1 MNNRRLP
8 RLLTA
13 LFIGLI
19 FGSAAQAATFTVD
32 DNGDG
37 SDANPGNGICATAGG
52 VCTLRAAIEEAN
64 ALGGSDTIAF
74 DLSGSGPHTIQ
85 PGSALPAVSPG
96 VITFDG
102 ASEPDYSSRPVIEID
117 GTNAG
122 ADVDGLVVQRSSV
135 VRALAIVN
143 FDGDGLVLDGTFSST
158 IQSNYIGLKA
168 DGSAGGNGSVGIY
181 VTNGSDGN
189 LIEDNVI
196 SENGGRGIFIGVGGS
211 DDTTIAGNL
220 IGTDPSGTTAMG
232 NFFEGVLVNGVSGT
246 TIGGT
251 SPSAR
256 NVISGNGSGGVLIT
270 GGATSTTVSGNYIG
284 VASDGQTALGNGSNG
299 PSSGVEASSG
309 ATGTTIGGT
318 ASGAA
323 NIISGH
329 ADDGVLITG
338 SGTVATVQGNRIG
351 TNAAGDARVSNDA
364 SGIEVASGASA
375 TIGGTTSGAGNVV
388 AGNGEHEI
396 RLATNGNTVQGNY
409 LDTNASGDDLGSSFN
424 ALRVAGDNN
433 QIGGTSAS
441 AANVVG
447 HTNTHAVYL
456 TGSNNTLE
464 GNYVGEMPDGT
475 PAGNTG
481 VSVRV
486 AGSGNTIGGVGAGE
500 GNTLAH
506 AGWGVSI
513 ESGTGHTVRGNRIY
527 DHSQD
532 PHGITFDRFSG
543 SPKSNDAGDSDT
555 GPNRQQNF
563 PEIQSAGYDSGADNV
578 TVTYQVPSD
587 PSLTG
592 SGASA
597 YDLAIDFYRADGNG
611 SGAAYLGTDT
621 YTSADY
627 TGGPDK
633 QITFTPAASVTRSD
647 RVVATATDAN
657 GNTSEFTAIARQL
670 PVELTTFEAQA
681 GGESVQL
688 TWATASETNN
698 AGFAV
703 ERQGGPDAS
712 FKQVGFV
719 EGHGTTARPQRYR
732 FEDDALPYEAQHI
745 TYRLKQVDTDGTAH
759 YSEEVEVDL
768 GGPDAVALHGNYPN
782 PAHQTATIRYE
793 LPQAAHVQLTV
804 YDLLGRRVATL
815 IDREQA
821 AGRKS
826 VQVQAG
832 RLASGLYVYRLQAG
846 PVVKVRRMTVA
857 H

>member
-1 MNNRRLP
+1 MSSSIRRLVSCT
-8 RLLTA
+8 LVFILVA
-13 LFIGLI
+13 LPA
-19 FGSAAQAATFTVD
+19 SAATFTVD
-32 DNGDG
+32 DTGDG
-37 SDANPGNGICATAGG
+37 ADANPGNGICATSGG
-52 VCTLRAAIEEAN
+52 VCTLRAAVQEAN
-64 ALGGSDTIAF
+64 SLSGSDTIEF
-74 DLSGSGPHTIQ
+74 DIAGGGPHVIQ
-85 PGSALPAVSPG
+85 PSSALPAISPG
-96 VITFDG
+96 VITLDG
-102 ASEPDYSSRPVIEID
+102 ASEPDYSSSPVIEID

-122 ADVDGLVVQRSSV
+122 ADVDGLVLRRSSV

-158 IQSNYIGLKA
+158 IQNNYIGLKA
-168 DGSAGGNGSVGIY
+168 DGSAGGNGSAGIY
-181 VTNGSDGN
+181 ITNNSDSN
-189 LIEDNVI
+189 LIQDNVI
-196 SENGGRGIFIGVGGS
+196 SENDGRGIFIGVGDS
-211 DDTTIAGNL
+211 DDNTIAGNL
-220 IGTDPSGTTAMG
+220 IGTDPSGSTAMG

-251 SPSAR
+251 SPSTR

-284 VASDGQTALGNGSNG
+284 VAGDGQTALGNGSNG

-318 ASGAA
+318 ASGAT
-323 NIISGH
+323 NVVSGH

-338 SGTVATVQGNRIG
+338 SGTAATVQGNRIG

-375 TIGGTTSGAGNVV
+375 TIGGTTSGAGNVI
-388 AGNGEHEI
+388 AGNDEYEI
-396 RLATNGNTVQGNY
+396 RLGTNGNTVQGNY
-409 LDTNASGDDLGSSFN
+409 LDTNANGDDLGSSFN

-456 TGSNNTLE
+456 TGSVNTLQ

-475 PAGNTG
+475 PVGTAG

-486 AGSGNTIGGVGAGE
+486 AGSGNTIGGIGAGE

-543 SPKSNDAGDSDT
+543 SPTSNDAGDSDT

-563 PEIQSAGYDSGADNV
+563 PEIQSADYDSGADEV

-597 YDLAIDFYRADGNG
+597 YDLAIDFYRADANG
-611 SGAAYLGTDT
+611 SGSAYLSTDT
-621 YTSADY
+621 YTTTDY
-627 TGGPDK
+627 NNGPSK
-633 QITFTPAASVTRSD
+633 QITFTPAAAVTRSD
-647 RVVATATDAN
+647 KVVATATDAN
-657 GNTSEFTAIARQL
+657 GNTSEFTATVRQL
-670 PVELTTFEAQA
+670 PVELTTFDARVH
-681 GGESVQL
+681 GESVDL

-703 ERQGGPDAS
+703 QRKSAPDTAFER
-712 FKQVGFV
+712 VGFV
-719 EGHGTTARPQRYR
+719 EGHGTTARTQHYQ
-732 FEDDALPYEAQHI
+732 FEDAARPYEARRI
-745 TYRLKQVDTDGTAH
+745 TYRLKQVDIDGTAH
-759 YSEEVEVDL
+759 YSGEVEVDI
-768 GGPDAVALHGNYPN
+768 GSPDVVALRGNYPN
-782 PAHQTATIRYE
+782 PVRQTTTIRYE
-793 LPQAAHVQLTV
+793 LPQATHVRLTLH
-804 YDLLGRRVATL
+804 DLLGRRVAL
-815 IDREQA
+815 LVNRKQG

-826 VQVQAG
+826 MQVETG
-832 RLASGLYVYRLQAG
+832 GLASGMYVYRLE
-846 PVVKVRRMTVA
+846 VDSTVKVRRMTVT